1 MDMKGIGTDL
11 CDISRIQKAMEKAR
25 FVERVFT
32 PAERAFLESR
42 GKGRVQSAAAM
53 FAAKEAVVKALGT
66 GFSGGIMPEMV
77 EILHDDLGAPRV
89 RLLDRAAQR
98 MKAMGA
104 QEIALSLSHERGL
117 AMAVAVIE

>member
-1 MDMKGIGTDL
+1 MKGIGTDL

-42 GKGRVQSAAAM
+42 GKGRAQSAAAM

-89 RLLDRAAQR
+89 RLLDRAEQR

-104 QEIALSLSHERGL
+104 EEIVLSLSHERGL
-117 AMAVAVIE
+117 AMAVAVID

>member
-1 MDMKGIGTDL
+1 MKGIGTDL

-42 GKGRVQSAAAM
+42 GKGRAQSAAAM

-89 RLLDRAAQR
+89 RLLDRAEQR

-104 QEIALSLSHERGL
+104 EEIALSLSHERGL
-117 AMAVAVIE
+117 AMAVAVID

>member
-1 MDMKGIGTDL
+1 MKGIGTDL